1 MSGDLRAAVDSGAT
15 ERLAKRL
22 ADLLPC
28 SRREAELYILG
39 AWVTVDGELVE
50 EAGARI
56 KAEQVIALA
65 PNATLHEIAPV
76 TLLLHKPVGYSAG
89 FDGAGKPA
97 VTCIVRDTMTQQP
110 GGLTSAGQRFLKH
123 HLSGLTLTNAL
134 DTDASGLLVYTQD
147 FRVARKLIDEQ
158 ARLEQEFIVEVSGA
172 TTAATLALLNHGLPF
187 NGKPLAP
194 IKASWQNETRLR
206 MAIKG
211 VQPGQIAHMCKMVGL
226 TVVATKRLRIGR
238 ISMAALPAGQWR
250 YLQGF
255 ERF

>member
-1 MSGDLRAAVDSGAT
+1 MSAVADKGAT

-22 ADLLPC
+22 ADMLPC
-28 SRREAELYILG
+28 SRREAELYIMG
-39 AWVTVDGELVE
+39 AWVSVDGELVE
-50 EAGARI
+50 EAGARVTP
-56 KAEQVIALA
+56 EQAIVLS

-89 FDGAGKPA
+89 FDGDGKPA
-97 VTCIVRDTMTQQP
+97 FTCITRETLTQQS
-110 GGLTSAGQRFLKH
+110 GGLISAGQRFLKH

-134 DTDASGLLVYTQD
+134 DLDASGLLVYTQD

-172 TTAATLALLNHGLPF
+172 IAPGALALLNHGLPF

-226 TVVATKRLRIGR
+226 TVVAMKRLRIGR
-238 ISMAALPAGQWR
+238 ISMAALPVGQWR